1 MIKKYSLATLSIL
14 TLSLIGCSAMGN
26 SSDAPAPMQ
35 AKLLVDQVTSGTTMN
50 LTAMLPMDVPN
61 ATTPKVSNSTI
72 FRVSGNVIGDPN
84 STTLIPNN
92 ALLYGVYHNNGEKCQ
107 ISWQGLFADYR
118 ALELH
123 KGYLGIAQRIPPSN
137 CNPKTGVQ
145 TGQTITVT
153 FN

>member
-84 STTLIPNN
+84 S
-92 ALLYGVYHNNGEKCQ
+92 